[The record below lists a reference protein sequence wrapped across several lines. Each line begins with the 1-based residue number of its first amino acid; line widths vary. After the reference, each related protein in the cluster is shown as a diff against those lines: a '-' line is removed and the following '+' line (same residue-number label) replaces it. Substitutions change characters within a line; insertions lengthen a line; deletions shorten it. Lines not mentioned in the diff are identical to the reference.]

1 MNEEWVIERIEH
13 IRNKKLPSDQQRL
26 LVLLAEKDD
35 KTPKEE
41 QDFKALVRAE
51 KAVAR
56 LEKAAEKVANSK
68 TKVSRILKAERSAK
82 EKARTHELIKSAGLL
97 IMAGLVDSAT
107 GEPLWDRGELL
118 GALTSMAEAQIDNE
132 KRNFWREKGNRIIAS
147 KTSSAI

>member
-13 IRNKKLPSDQQRL
+13 IRNKKSPSDQQRL

-56 LEKAAEKVANSK
+56 LEKAAEKVASSK
-68 TKVSRILKAERSAK
+68 TKVSKILKAERSAK
-82 EKARTHELIKSAGLL
+82 EKARTHELIKAAGLL
-97 IMAGLVDSAT
+97 IAAGLVDSKT
-107 GEPLWDRGELL
+107 GHIIVDKDMLFKRLLEIDR
-118 GALTSMAEAQIDNE
+118 
-132 KRNFWREKGNRIIAS
+132 
-147 KTSSAI
+147 

>member
-13 IRNKKLPSDQQRL
+13 IRNKKSPSDQQRL

-56 LEKAAEKVANSK
+56 LEKAAEKVASSK
-68 TKVSRILKAERSAK
+68 TKVSKILKAERSAK

-107 GEPLWDRGELL
+107 GEPLWDRDELL
-118 GALTSMAEAQIDNE
+118 GALASMAEAHIDDNK
-132 KRNFWREKGNRIIAS
+132 KRTWKLKGYNIMNG
-147 KTSSAI
+147 K

>member
-1 MNEEWVIERIEH
+1 MNDKWLIERIEH
-13 IRNKKLPSDQQRL
+13 IRNKKSPSDQQRL
-26 LVLLAEKDD
+26 LVLLCEKDD

-56 LEKAAEKVANSK
+56 LEKAAEKVASSK
-68 TKVSRILKAERSAK
+68 TKVSKILKAERSAK

-118 GALTSMAEAQIDNE
+118 GALTSMADAQIDE
-132 KRNFWREKGNRIIAS
+132 TKKRLWKLKGDNILDQ
-147 KTSSAI
+147 KSSF

>member
-13 IRNKKLPSDQQRL
+13 IRNKKSPSDQQRL
-26 LVLLAEKDD
+26 LVLLCEKDN

-56 LEKAAEKVANSK
+56 LEKAAEKVASSK
-68 TKVSRILKAERSAK
+68 TKVSKILKAERSAK

-97 IMAGLVDSAT
+97 IMAGLVDSTT
-107 GEPLWDRGELL
+107 GKPLWDRDELL
-118 GALTSMAEAQIDNE
+118 GALTSMAEAQID
-132 KRNFWREKGNRIIAS
+132 AS
-147 KTSSAI
+147 KKAAWKIKGSKLLHE

>member
-1 MNEEWVIERIEH
+1 MNDEWVIERIEH
-13 IRNKKLPSDQQRL
+13 IRNKKSPSDQQRL

-56 LEKAAEKVANSK
+56 LEKAAEKVARSK
-68 TKVSRILKAERSAK
+68 TKVSKILKAERSAK

-97 IMAGLVDSAT
+97 IMAGLVDSKT
-107 GEPLWDRGELL
+107 GKLLWEKERLLIELL
-118 GALTSMAEAQIDNE
+118 KI
-132 KRNFWREKGNRIIAS
+132 
-147 KTSSAI
+147 TSSENNV

>member
-1 MNEEWVIERIEH
+1 MNEEWIIERIEH
-13 IRNKKLPSDQQRL
+13 IRNKKSPSDQQRL

-41 QDFKALVRAE
+41 QDLKALVRAE

-56 LEKAAEKVANSK
+56 LEKAAEKVASSK
-68 TKVSRILKAERSAK
+68 TKVSKILKAERSAK

-107 GEPLWDRGELL
+107 GKPLWDREELL
-118 GALTSMAEAQIDNE
+118 EDL
-132 KRNFWREKGNRIIAS
+132 S
-147 KTSSAI
+147 KISKNKFDKSTV

>member
-13 IRNKKLPSDQQRL
+13 IRNKKSPSDQQRL
-26 LVLLAEKDD
+26 LVLLAEKED

-56 LEKAAEKVANSK
+56 LEKAAKKVASSK
-68 TKVSRILKAERSAK
+68 TKVSKILKAERSAK

-97 IMAGLVDSAT
+97 IMAGLVDGKT
-107 GEPLWDRGELL
+107 GHIIGDKNIILEELKNINKKINYSPRNPNEL
-118 GALTSMAEAQIDNE
+118 GSYQEALQ
-132 KRNFWREKGNRIIAS
+132 
-147 KTSSAI
+147 

>member
-1 MNEEWVIERIEH
+1 MNDKWLIERIDH
-13 IRNKKLPSDQQRL
+13 IRNKKSPSDQQRL
-26 LVLLAEKDD
+26 LILLCEKED

-41 QDFKALVRAE
+41 QNFKALVRAE

-56 LEKAAEKVANSK
+56 LEKAAEKVASSK
-68 TKVSRILKAERSAK
+68 TKVSKILKAERSAK

-118 GALTSMAEAQIDNE
+118 GALTSMAEAQIDPI
-132 KRNFWREKGNRIIAS
+132 KRKSWKEKGSRLR
-147 KTSSAI
+147 TH

>member
-1 MNEEWVIERIEH
+1 MNEKWVIERIEY
-13 IRNKKLPSDQQRL
+13 IRNKKSPSDQQRL

-56 LEKAAEKVANSK
+56 LEKAAEKVASSK
-68 TKVSRILKAERSAK
+68 TKVSKILKAERSAK

-118 GALTSMAEAQIDNE
+118 GALASMAEAHIDE
-132 KRNFWREKGNRIIAS
+132 AK
-147 KTSSAI
+147 KTSWKSKGDKIILEKSK

>member
-1 MNEEWVIERIEH
+1 MNDEWVIERIEH
-13 IRNKKLPSDQQRL
+13 IRNKKSPSDQQRL

-56 LEKAAEKVANSK
+56 LEKAAEKVAISK
-68 TKVSRILKAERSAK
+68 TKVSKILKAERNAK

-97 IMAGLVDSAT
+97 IMAGLVDSKT
-107 GEPLWDRGELL
+107 GKLVWDRSEFL
-118 GALTSMAEAQIDNE
+118 GALTLMAEAQIDDI
-132 KRNFWREKGNRIIAS
+132 KKQSWKKKGNQILSRKES
-147 KTSSAI
+147 L

>member
-1 MNEEWVIERIEH
+1 MNDKWLIERIDH
-13 IRNKKLPSDQQRL
+13 IRNKKSPSDQQRL
-26 LVLLAEKDD
+26 LVLLAEKED

-56 LEKAAEKVANSK
+56 LERAAEKVASSK
-68 TKVSRILKAERSAK
+68 TKVSKILKAERSAK

-107 GEPLWDRGELL
+107 GEPLWNREELL
-118 GALTSMAEAQIDNE
+118 GALSSMAEAKIDDV
-132 KRNFWREKGNRIIAS
+132 KRRSWKVKGNDIFERKQNA
-147 KTSSAI
+147 

>member
-13 IRNKKLPSDQQRL
+13 IRNKKSPSDQQRL

-56 LEKAAEKVANSK
+56 LEKAAEKVASSK
-68 TKVSRILKAERSAK
+68 SKVSKILKAERSAK
-82 EKARTHELIKSAGLL
+82 EKARTHELIKSALILIEAGMVDSSTGKILIDKDLL
-97 IMAGLVDSAT
+97 IFKLR
-107 GEPLWDRGELL
+107 E
-118 GALTSMAEAQIDNE
+118 IKNE
-132 KRNFWREKGNRIIAS
+132 SN
-147 KTSSAI
+147 

>member
-13 IRNKKLPSDQQRL
+13 IRNKKSPSDQQRL

-56 LEKAAEKVANSK
+56 LEKAAEKVASSK
-68 TKVSRILKAERSAK
+68 TKVSKILKAERSAK
-82 EKARTHELIKSAGLL
+82 EKARTHELIKSALILIEAGMVDSSTGKILIDKDLL
-97 IMAGLVDSAT
+97 ISKLR
-107 GEPLWDRGELL
+107 E
-118 GALTSMAEAQIDNE
+118 IKNE
-132 KRNFWREKGNRIIAS
+132 TN
-147 KTSSAI
+147 

>member
-13 IRNKKLPSDQQRL
+13 IRNKKSPSDQQRL

-56 LEKAAEKVANSK
+56 LEKAAEKVASSK
-68 TKVSRILKAERSAK
+68 SKVSKILKAERSAK
-82 EKARTHELIKSAGLL
+82 EKARTHELIKSALILIEAGMVDSSTGKILIDKDLL
-97 IMAGLVDSAT
+97 ISKLR
-107 GEPLWDRGELL
+107 E
-118 GALTSMAEAQIDNE
+118 IKNE
-132 KRNFWREKGNRIIAS
+132 TN
-147 KTSSAI
+147 

>member
-1 MNEEWVIERIEH
+1 MNEEWIIERIEH
-13 IRNKKLPSDQQRL
+13 IRNKKSPSDQQRL

-41 QDFKALVRAE
+41 QDLKALVRAE

-56 LEKAAEKVANSK
+56 LEKAAEKVASSK
-68 TKVSRILKAERSAK
+68 TKVSKILKAERSAK

-107 GEPLWDRGELL
+107 GKPLWDREELL
-118 GALTSMAEAQIDNE
+118 ENL
-132 KRNFWREKGNRIIAS
+132 S
-147 KTSSAI
+147 KISKNKFDKSTV

>member
-13 IRNKKLPSDQQRL
+13 IRNKKSPSDQQRL
-26 LVLLAEKDD
+26 LVLLCEKDD

-56 LEKAAEKVANSK
+56 LEKAAEKVASSK
-68 TKVSRILKAERSAK
+68 TKVSKILKAERSAK

-97 IMAGLVDSAT
+97 IMAGLIDSKT
-107 GEPLWDRGELL
+107 GKPLWDREELL
-118 GALTSMAEAQIDNE
+118 GALSSLAEDQMDIS
-132 KRNFWREKGNRIIAS
+132 KRHIWKQKGSGIILS
-147 KTSSAI
+147 